1 MSYIKSP
8 QTGKP
13 IKINGFA
20 HKKLIK
26 EGYFQDASAK
36 KDITKKEIIPSPQND
51 DTHEL
56 VKQTSRNAMNVMRKI
71 KAGQIELP
79 ADMDSDEQIS
89 NYIQQCLLLEMIQKP
104 AKPAKK
110 KRMKAPPVS
119 SSESESE
126 TE

>member
-13 IKINGFA
+13 IKKGGFA

-26 EGYFQDASAK
+26 EGYFQDAAVK
-36 KDITKKEIIPSPQND
+36 KEIVQKEIIPSSQND

-79 ADMDSDEQIS
+79 ADMENDEQIS
-89 NYIQQCLLLEMIQKP
+89 NYIQQCLLLEMIKKD
-104 AKPAKK
+104 KPAKK
-110 KRMKAPPVS
+110 KKIKPPVS

>member
-13 IKINGFA
+13 IKKGGFA

-26 EGYFQDASAK
+26 EGYFQDEAVK
-36 KDITKKEIIPSPQND
+36 KDITKKEIIQTPD

-79 ADMDSDEQIS
+79 ADMDNDEQIS

-110 KRMKAPPVS
+110 KRMVKPPVS